1 MKWPWTKPEQR
12 AETSSYTDEIVRAI
26 TSRVNGVAIRKP
38 EATAA
43 LEACAGVI
51 GRAFAMA
58 EIDAPPWA
66 KEALSPSCLLLIGRS
81 LIKAGEVLFK
91 IDMTPNAVLRLYPV
105 ADHNV
110 FGSHD
115 PQQWTYRVSLQ
126 GPSLISSAE
135 QITSQ
140 SVLHFMYSTTASVPW
155 RGQGPVQNAAAAG
168 RLSIETAT
176 ALADELSGPRGFVLP
191 MPGVDGDDTT
201 IDGLKSDIKTLSGQ
215 VATVESMSSGWNEG
229 DKRTSPQG
237 DWEVKRIGARPP
249 EALIQL
255 QSVAT
260 MEILSA
266 CGLSAALFDAKAAA
280 ASREAWRQL
289 LFGVVAPLGQLVSE
303 ELSRKLETPISL
315 GWQELRA
322 ADIQGRA
329 RSFKS
334 LIDAGMSAAD
344 ASAHTGLVLN

>member
-1 MKWPWTKPEQR
+1 MQGGGAFLKSRRWEYEMAMVKTR
-12 AETSSYTDEIVRAI
+12 AAGRNQHPTRMRLSGRSLAALAV
-26 TSRVNGVAIRKP
+26 GAIRKP

-115 PQQWTYRVSLQ
+115 PQQWTYRISLQ

-168 RLSIETAT
+168 RLSAETVA

-191 MPGVDGDDTT
+191 LPGVDGGDTT

-266 CGLSAALFDAKAAA
+266 CGLSPAPCLMPKPLPRPGRHGVNCFLVWWLPSGSWSVKNSH
-280 ASREAWRQL
+280 ASWRL
-289 LFGVVAPLGQLVSE
+289 LS
-303 ELSRKLETPISL
+303 LSD
-315 GWQELRA
+315 G
-322 ADIQGRA
+322 
-329 RSFKS
+329 KS
-334 LIDAGMSAAD
+334 
-344 ASAHTGLVLN
+344 